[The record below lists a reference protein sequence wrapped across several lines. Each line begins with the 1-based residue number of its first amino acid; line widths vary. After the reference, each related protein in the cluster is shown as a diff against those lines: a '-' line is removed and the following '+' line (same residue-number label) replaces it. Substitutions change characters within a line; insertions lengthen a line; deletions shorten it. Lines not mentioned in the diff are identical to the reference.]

1 MPVLAPDLMRERVF
15 ELERAVETLTF
26 RVSQLQHH
34 VAGTRAQSLGSRLC
48 SVWDWKSMMK
58 RTFTRKSREPV
69 RENRRIEGHDACSTG
84 KSREQLR
91 GPVRGLRSP
100 HGETNPGL

>member
-1 MPVLAPDLMRERVF
+1 MPVLAPDLIRARVL
-15 ELERAVETLTF
+15 ELERAVDTLTV

-34 VAGTRAQSLGSRLC
+34 VAGSRAHSGGCRLWR
-48 SVWDWKSMMK
+48 VWEWKSMMN

-91 GPVRGLRSP
+91 GPMRGLRSP
-100 HGETNPGL
+100 HGKTNPVP